1 MQTIEEYH
9 VGLFG
14 ITTAAVHV
22 LTSHKIN
29 FVHYTLPIIAFQ
41 EENGIIHKMFMTQE
55 RPGSRPSCLDSRVFS
70 PLFCR
75 QLGKKNTGENQCTA

>member
-41 EENGIIHKMFMTQE
+41 EENGIIHKMLMTQE
-55 RPGSRPSCLDSRVFS
+55 DREADLPV
-70 PLFCR
+70 
-75 QLGKKNTGENQCTA
+75 